1 MRVLFFH
8 ASREWSGQARVF
20 ASAGRVLASRGY
32 QVTYACPAES
42 VVERRVADEG
52 VEPVPMDVGGP
63 WLAQAYRLKQILL
76 DYFVEVVCVHT
87 EHEHLVASTAVKLAS
102 RGAVVRRTSAGGHLV
117 TERAS
122 RSAMRLAATGFLFT
136 TSGELQTAVLPTKRA
151 LEPVVAEVGVDVT
164 RYEAVRP
171 AARQSLGVPADGGRV
186 MVCVFDPSA
195 RARAATVM
203 RTVAMLAPRHPELR
217 LVMVGRGADH
227 EDLRMHAAALGLTGV
242 VKLLGER
249 DDYLSI
255 IRAADIGWIAADCD
269 DAAYGALDC
278 MALRV
283 PVLAE
288 RGTVA
293 ERYVA
298 DGITGILLPPGDAPA
313 TAATA
318 ASFLAHNDER
328 VAMGNA
334 GHVRVARDFTEARMA
349 DGFEHA
355 ISAARDRT
363 RWIV

>member
-1 MRVLFFH
+1 MRVLFLH
-8 ASREWSGQARVF
+8 SARDWSGAARVF
-20 ASAGRVLASRGY
+20 AEVGRALLGRGY

-63 WLAQAYRLKQILL
+63 WLAQAYRHKQILL

-186 MVCVFDPSA
+186 MVCVYDPSS

-355 ISAARDRT
+355 VAAARDRT

>member
-1 MRVLFFH
+1 VRVLFFH
-8 ASREWSGQARVF
+8 AEREWSGQARVF
-20 ASAGRVLASRGY
+20 ASAGRVLAQRGY

-52 VEPVPMDVGGP
+52 VEPVPMDVGGA
-63 WLAQAYRLKQILL
+63 WLAQAYRLKQILE

-87 EHEHLVASTAVKLAS
+87 EHEHLVASTAARLAG

-117 TERAS
+117 TDRAS

-151 LEPVVAEVGVDVT
+151 LEPVVADVGVDVA
-164 RYEAVRP
+164 RYDQVRM
-171 AARQSLGVPADGGRV
+171 AARQSLGVPGDSGRV
-186 MVCVFDPSA
+186 MVCVYDPTA

-227 EDLRMHAAALGLTGV
+227 EDLRMHAAALGVTGV

-249 DDYLSI
+249 DDHLSI

-298 DGITGILLPPGDAPA
+298 DGITGILLPPGDVAA
-313 TAATA
+313 VAATA
-318 ASFLAHNDER
+318 ASFLAHHEDR
-328 VAMGNA
+328 LAMGNA
-334 GHVRVARDFTEARMA
+334 GHVRVARDFTETRMA

-355 ISAARDRT
+355 VSAARDRT